1 MEQIVVPIAML
12 RNHIA
17 SNAIRPTPA
26 PTESQDTD
34 CAGPTLPA
42 SEASQRR
49 VPDKRFQQPLA
60 ENLDHGDSEKEPAV
74 QPQVDEDDEYID
86 YDAFIARVAE
96 ESDADTFGINSRDVS
111 LLQAAIF
118 EAEEA
123 ESGKPVL
130 SCENLDDAPMP
141 QDIKN
146 LFSVVLGDIYHAMN
160 RAKVPVK
167 HEVKK
172 AYFHALRNAF
182 LIWNPKKVEEFESKM
197 RKDGVDEKEIDAMKY
212 FKPHLYDEC
221 IERHAPAP
229 RILYYR
235 VRAVFALFGN
245 MVDSKT
251 KKPLFNAAAWRKANE
266 VLKEILHGYYSDPP
280 GTILYSKKMKSDGRV
295 MRNKY
300 GMELVECF
308 RGTNRVEAYHK
319 KLHPIVKSKNCG
331 VKMAAFLL
339 AEMRHRHNQHISELR
354 RGGFPVL
361 GHYSTHKI
369 DQLQEL
375 YLHNHGCVLYPGWDS
390 ASAYKPTDES
400 FDTIALHHSELQDAL
415 KTRREQL
422 GDVKLTKDLQYMCD
436 AMGVPLPFLPFSGKD
451 GKAECQL
458 FAKLMLMHKGT
469 LDDAK
474 FALEWCK
481 HVDPEQNIHA
491 KLPCHIRVQA
501 TILEESNTGA
511 SPAAVAIPPSTNAT
525 PSQKRKALTAG
536 LSHSLQ
542 EAVLPRPFPIPPP
555 QALSAAPYV
564 IHGNM
569 MIGRIPLP
577 APMPIAP
584 MSKTC
589 TLCLRNGGIYA
600 STCPGRGSHNHCV
613 YYETNNTPKPAR
625 LQKARQRGR
634 RICKLILD
642 TTLAEDK

>member
-1 MEQIVVPIAML
+1 
-12 RNHIA
+12 
-17 SNAIRPTPA
+17 
-26 PTESQDTD
+26 
-34 CAGPTLPA
+34 
-42 SEASQRR
+42 
-49 VPDKRFQQPLA
+49 
-60 ENLDHGDSEKEPAV
+60 
-74 QPQVDEDDEYID
+74 
-86 YDAFIARVAE
+86 
-96 ESDADTFGINSRDVS
+96 
-111 LLQAAIF
+111 
-118 EAEEA
+118 
-123 ESGKPVL
+123 
-130 SCENLDDAPMP
+130 
-141 QDIKN
+141 
-146 LFSVVLGDIYHAMN
+146 MN

-280 GTILYSKKMKSDGRV
+280 GTILYSKKMKSDGTV

-339 AEMRHRHNQHISELR
+339 AEMRHRHNQNISVLR

-415 KTRREQL
+415 KNRREQL

-469 LDDAK
+469 LDDVK

-501 TILEESNTGA
+501 AKFDRNQRIRATMEKAKNGRDLLKELHSKILPAMLEEESGSSDAQADDPPETAA
-511 SPAAVAIPPSTNAT
+511 SPPSAKTAT
-525 PSQKRKALTAG
+525 SRKRKSLTAG
-536 LSHSLQ
+536 LSHTLR
-542 EAVLPRPFPIPPP
+542 APTRPCHFPVPPP
-555 QALSAAPYV
+555 QAMHNAPYV
-564 IHGNM
+564 QHGD
-569 MIGRIPLP
+569 MIIGGSIPLQGP
-577 APMPIAP
+577 R
-584 MSKTC
+584 KKRVC
-589 TLCLRNGGIYA
+589 TLCLRNNGVN
-600 STCPGRGSHNHCV
+600 SPTCPGRSSHQHCKFFHLNNAPKLWHPHPLTLPKKKTKMCRKCGIV
-613 YYETNNTPKPAR
+613 GCSGVGGHKYCTNNK
-625 LQKARQRGR
+625 
-634 RICKLILD
+634 
-642 TTLAEDK
+642 